1 MTDLEFVELAIRR
14 ASGKARLSY
23 QEKKD
28 PGDLFTYEIL
38 EKLAYEFTLINEE
51 IAERKKNETSNR

>member
-14 ASGKARLSY
+14 ASGKVRYSY
-23 QEKKD
+23 QEHKN

-38 EKLAYEFTLINEE
+38 EKLAHEFTLINEE
-51 IAERKKNETSNR
+51 IAERKKNETRTR